1 MRENEPVGAEQS
13 APAVERSDVFESWQA
28 AGLDYRQAFRTTQ
41 AIRGLAGH
49 NITET
54 IRLQQEKADSRLD
67 AFQANL
73 REEFR
78 SALGLLTTQVGT
90 LTNQVGTLTNQ
101 VGTLRAEVG
110 ALRRE
115 VSLHRWV
122 FLIILALLA
131 ILVAL
136 GLIQLPHVRSG
147 QQSTVEQ
154 AVEAPAVP
162 ESSEPVP
169 PRQPI
174 PPQPVQQ

>member
-1 MRENEPVGAEQS
+1 MRENEDVGSEQS
-13 APAVERSDVFESWQA
+13 APAAEESGVCESWQA
-28 AGLDYRQAFRTTQ
+28 AGLDNRQAFRTTQ
-41 AIRGLAGH
+41 AIRGLAGQ

-73 REEFR
+73 MEELR

-90 LTNQVGTLTNQ
+90 LTTQVGA
-101 VGTLRAEVG
+101 LRAEVG

-122 FLIILALLA
+122 LLIIVAVLA

-136 GLIQLPHVRSG
+136 GLIQLSHVRSV
-147 QQSTVEQ
+147 QQSAVERS
-154 AVEAPAVP
+154 VEAPAVP

-169 PRQPI
+169 PRQPD
-174 PPQPVQQ
+174 PPQPVPQ

>member
-1 MRENEPVGAEQS
+1 MKENEPVGPEQS
-13 APAVERSDVFESWQA
+13 APAVEESEVFESWQA
-28 AGLDYRQAFRTTQ
+28 AGLDNRQAFRATQ
-41 AIRGLAGH
+41 AIRGLAGQ

-78 SALGLLTTQVGT
+78 SALGSLTTQVGR
-90 LTNQVGTLTNQ
+90 LTTQVGALS
-101 VGTLRAEVG
+101 AEVG

-122 FLIILALLA
+122 FLIILTLLA

-136 GLIQLPHVRSG
+136 GLFQLPHVRSG

-169 PRQPI
+169 PRQPD
-174 PPQPVQQ
+174 PPQPVPQ

>member
-13 APAVERSDVFESWQA
+13 APAVEESEVFESWQA
-28 AGLDYRQAFRTTQ
+28 AGLDNRQAFRTTQ
-41 AIRGLAGH
+41 AIRGLAGQ

-78 SALGLLTTQVGT
+78 SAFGLLTTQVGT
-90 LTNQVGTLTNQ
+90 LTTQVGTLTTQ
-101 VGTLRAEVG
+101 VGALHAEVG

-131 ILVAL
+131 MLVAL
-136 GLIQLPHVRSG
+136 SLIQLSPVRSV
-147 QQSTVEQ
+147 QQSAGERS
-154 AVEAPAVP
+154 VEAPAVP

-169 PRQPI
+169 PRQPD
-174 PPQPVQQ
+174 PPQPVPQ

>member
-13 APAVERSDVFESWQA
+13 APAVEESEVFESWQA
-28 AGLDYRQAFRTTQ
+28 AGLDNRQAFRTTQ
-41 AIRGLAGH
+41 AIRGLAGQ

-78 SALGLLTTQVGT
+78 SAFGLLTTQVGT
-90 LTNQVGTLTNQ
+90 LTTQVGALH
-101 VGTLRAEVG
+101 AEVG

-131 ILVAL
+131 MLVAL
-136 GLIQLPHVRSG
+136 ALIQLSPVRSV
-147 QQSTVEQ
+147 QQSAGEQ

-169 PRQPI
+169 PRQPD
-174 PPQPVQQ
+174 PPQPVPQ

>member
-90 LTNQVGTLTNQ
+90 LTNQVGTL
-101 VGTLRAEVG
+101 RAEVG

-136 GLIQLPHVRSG
+136 GFIHLPHVRSG

-162 ESSEPVP
+162 ESSEPAP
-169 PRQPI
+169 PRQPD
-174 PPQPVQQ
+174 PPQPVPQ

>member
-1 MRENEPVGAEQS
+1 MKENEPVGPEQS
-13 APAVERSDVFESWQA
+13 APAVEESEVFESWQT
-28 AGLDYRQAFRTTQ
+28 AGLDNRQAFRATQ
-41 AIRGLAGH
+41 AIRGLAGQ

-78 SALGLLTTQVGT
+78 SALGSLTTQVGR
-90 LTNQVGTLTNQ
+90 LTTQVGALS
-101 VGTLRAEVG
+101 AEVG

-136 GLIQLPHVRSG
+136 GLIHLPHVRSG

-169 PRQPI
+169 PRQPD
-174 PPQPVQQ
+174 PPQPVPQ

>member
-13 APAVERSDVFESWQA
+13 APAVEESEVFESWQA
-28 AGLDYRQAFRTTQ
+28 AGLDNRQAFRTTQ
-41 AIRGLAGH
+41 AIRGLAGQ

-78 SALGLLTTQVGT
+78 SAFGLLTTQVGT
-90 LTNQVGTLTNQ
+90 LTTQVGALH
-101 VGTLRAEVG
+101 AEVG

-131 ILVAL
+131 MLVAL
-136 GLIQLPHVRSG
+136 SLIQLSPVRSV
-147 QQSTVEQ
+147 QQSAGERS
-154 AVEAPAVP
+154 VEAPAVP

-169 PRQPI
+169 PRQPD
-174 PPQPVQQ
+174 PPQPVPQ

>member
-13 APAVERSDVFESWQA
+13 APAVEESEVFESWQA
-28 AGLDYRQAFRTTQ
+28 AGLDNRQAFRTTQ
-41 AIRGLAGH
+41 AIRGLAGQ

-90 LTNQVGTLTNQ
+90 LTTQ

-110 ALRRE
+110 ALRRA